1 MDKEKN
7 DIYIRDILVVVTLV
21 VMLAVVGIA
30 FSRIQISQVR
40 QGIEAEMRES
50 VAYAQSAAS
59 QYEIKGKAVEEW
71 DDISHEKNL
80 VMLVRMMTEDPKL
93 QTSKTYLSQM
103 CSIANVRN
111 IAVVNADG
119 DVLCAAT
126 EVTEDLHDETYAP
139 LLETIETGEMTK
151 VEPVTKAEMFELVQ
165 DTTIPENESGETD
178 PEALDEGPAPIF
190 YDDPAPIFYAIKL
203 DDKRACVL
211 IDSGIEQLLS
221 LDMTDPW
228 ELLLSNMVVGRE
240 GFIFAFT
247 GETGE
252 ILYHPGYTGT
262 NKAKNIQD
270 LGLDTSKL
278 KDCKFIE
285 MNVNGQDLYLFG
297 VYEEYDD
304 VWMVCAVPMDEIVE
318 GRRDVTIL
326 TWLLFGILA
335 VGVAVYALSLMRR
348 HMNIPGRRPH
358 GPRGPGAK
366 IGPKRRLVVFT
377 SFCVIV
383 FFVSTF
389 FLQMLYL
396 VSGWSN
402 DNAKEADYIEYKV
415 RDSESIFG
423 VFKSYYT
430 RSEQEVLDLAT
441 WYLQHYPERLTTDV
455 LDELIV
461 GLGMRSLRVYDINSV
476 VSVADSSYAAKMV
489 DTPAALV
496 EDADASAE
504 SKSAGLVYDESTG
517 ASVLVLRSAY
527 RADDD
532 QIIGYVLSETAAPVL
547 DIVEKELSLNGILE
561 TVRLGGGG
569 FVFSVDSEAKTFAW
583 HPETN
588 LVGKSVFDYGLVEED
603 LKNNLSTY
611 IVMEGVRY
619 YATSGQ
625 SGNNL
630 IYLVVPRES
639 LMGGLFSLAVIE
651 TLVACAAFLLI
662 GLWVYT
668 IPHSKDRKPEILT
681 RIKGHFESQT
691 AEQLA
696 FTALVAGLI
705 VVSLAVLAATTLLGM
720 KAREDVLGYVLNE
733 TWEYGVNEFAVTA
746 SAILVLEASF
756 LLLLI
761 RFVSRLVS
769 QILSVRAATAIR
781 MLTSLVSYVIVFSVI
796 YRCLV
801 FFGMDPSALMAS
813 AGIFSVVIGIGANSL
828 VGDIIAGIFLLM
840 EGNVQVGD
848 VILIDGFRGR
858 VEEIGIRM
866 TKVYDFDACVFK
878 IVPNK
883 EVQNVVNMSMRSA
896 TIMTEFLISYDAD
909 LEQVE
914 KLLLAELEAMEGDIP
929 GMEGRPSYRGVERLD
944 DNGVLLYVWAW
955 GDEERHHIIKRE
967 INRRVYLMFNANGIE
982 VPYPQVTVHKA
993 LSASPDE
1000 DDPVEVEGSDE
1011 DRDGARH

>member
-7 DIYIRDILVVVTLV
+7 DVYIRDILVVVTLV
-21 VMLAVVGIA
+21 VMLVVGGIS
-30 FSRIQISQVR
+30 FSYIQTSQIR
-40 QGIEAEMRES
+40 QSIEAEMRDS
-50 VAYAQSAAS
+50 IAYAQSAAGM
-59 QYEIKGKAVEEW
+59 YELRGQVVETW
-71 DDISHEKNL
+71 DDKSHMKNL
-80 VMLVRMMTEDPKL
+80 IMIVRMMTEDPKL
-93 QTSKTYLSQM
+93 QTSQAYLSQM
-103 CSIANVRN
+103 RTITNVQN
-111 IAVVNADG
+111 IAIVDAEG
-119 DVLCAAT
+119 DVLCSAA
-126 EVTEDLHDETYAP
+126 EVSEDLHDETYAP
-139 LLETIETGEMTK
+139 LFETIETGEMTK
-151 VEPVTKAEMFELVQ
+151 VETVTKAEMLELAQ
-165 DTTIPENESGETD
+165 DAIQPLDDPNTTSDQSQDEN
-178 PEALDEGPAPIF
+178 PAPIL
-190 YDDPAPIFYAIKL
+190 YAVKL
-203 DDKRACVL
+203 DDQRACVL
-211 IDSGIEQLLS
+211 IDNGVEQVLS
-221 LDMTDPW
+221 LDMTDSW
-228 ELLLSNMVVGRE
+228 ELLLGNTVIGRE
-240 GFIFAFT
+240 GFAFAFT

-252 ILYHPGYTGT
+252 VLFYPGYTGM
-262 NKAKNIQD
+262 NKAGNITD
-270 LGLDTSKL
+270 LGLDPSKL

-297 VYEEYDD
+297 VYEEYED
-304 VWMVCAVPMDEIVE
+304 VWIVGAVPMDEINE
-318 GRRDVTIL
+318 GRRDVTTL

-348 HMNIPGRRPH
+348 HMNIPGRRAH
-358 GPRGPGAK
+358 GPASHGAK

-396 VSGWSN
+396 VSAWSN
-402 DNAKEADYIEYKV
+402 DNTKEADYIEYKAHT
-415 RDSESIFG
+415 SEAILG
-423 VFKSYYT
+423 LFKDYYLK
-430 RSEQEVLDLAT
+430 SEQEVLELVT
-441 WYLQHYPERLTTDV
+441 WYLEHYPEKLTTEV
-455 LDELIV
+455 LDELIGV
-461 GLGMRSLRVYDINSV
+461 LGMQSLRVYDIDSV
-476 VSVADSSYAAKMV
+476 VSVADSSYTAKLT
-489 DTPAALV
+489 DTATTLV
-496 EDADASAE
+496 EGSETAEEAKGIGLIPGDASNP
-504 SKSAGLVYDESTG
+504 SILIQ
-517 ASVLVLRSAY
+517 RSAY
-527 RADDD
+527 RAADD
-532 QIIGYVLSETAAPVL
+532 QIVGYVLSETHAPVL
-547 DIVEKELSLNGILE
+547 DVVEEELSLSGMLE
-561 TVRLGGGG
+561 TVRLGGSG
-569 FVFSVDSEAKTFAW
+569 FVFSVDSETKTFSW
-583 HPETN
+583 HP
-588 LVGKSVFDYGLVEED
+588 VAGMIGKSVFDYGLVEED

-619 YATSGQ
+619 YAVSGQ
-625 SGNNL
+625 SGTTL
-630 IYLVVPRES
+630 IFLVVPRDD
-639 LMGGLFSLAVIE
+639 LMGGLFQLAVVE
-651 TLVACAAFLLI
+651 ALVACAAFLLI
-662 GLWVYT
+662 GVWVYT
-668 IPHSKDRKPEILT
+668 IPHPKDKKPEIFARL
-681 RIKGHFESQT
+681 KGHFESQT

-696 FTALVAGLI
+696 FTTLVAGLI
-705 VVSLAVLAATTLLGM
+705 VVSLAVLMTTTILGM
-720 KAREDVLGYVLNE
+720 EMKEDVLGYVLNE

-746 SAILVLEASF
+746 SAILALEASF
-756 LLLLI
+756 LVLLI

-955 GDEERHHIIKRE
+955 GDEELHHIIKRE

-993 LSASPDE
+993 LSASTEEDDILEEEPVADE
-1000 DDPVEVEGSDE
+1000 DDSAKEEGSE
-1011 DRDGARH
+1011 TE